1 MKRQAVVAALLLGL
15 VAAGISASDLSA
27 NPPFARKG
35 VSGGGGGGGSA
46 QACDGGSSVCAQFE
60 NGQAFVTWDDLAT
73 GATGNNYRYKLYR
86 STSPITSGNYGSAT
100 LIASEI
106 LNNSGQLFGGTVNQT
121 GAAFNQTNRQSND
134 DADGE
139 DQRSG
144 GRHDDADL
152 RQGAAGLHRDRDAER
167 LLRGRRGGVRVERM
181 PQRRDRRHGQLY
193 RLGRPDRRERR
204 HPDVRSCIPTQ
215 PRGTARSFRPRASS
229 SISICTSRR
238 AAAAAPL
245 YCGVGDYWQWWLTT
259 AEGWQDGRATT
270 LNVLQDNGAHY
281 LGTPSSIEVTTRD
294 TIWNPLGAAGME
306 TNHQG
311 QGLTPNPLVGTA
323 NRWYPTTMNGI
334 ARMLSFVVSNYGVD
348 TNQVHCTGV
357 SMGAWGCANYRPESN
372 QPALLD
378 GMDGHPLLAYGS
390 HEHRLLAGPE
400 LDIAR
405 CRSRRRSGPRR
416 ARLGARHRPC

>member
-121 GAAFNQTNRQSND
+121 GAAFNQTNRQSNTMPMAKISD
-134 DADGE
+134 LA
-139 DQRSG
+139 G
-144 GRHDDADL
+144 GTTTL
-152 RQGAAGLHRDRDAER
+152 TYGKGLQVFTAT
-167 LLRGRRGGVRVERM
+167 GTQNAYYAVVAVVRVERV

-204 HPDVRSCIPTQ
+204 HPASGPVLPHNLGVRRDRFVLGQAAQSLFAPVGERRRLPVLLRGRRLLAMVADHRGRLAGRACDDAQRIAGQQRALSRHALVDRSDDARHDLGPARRGRDGDQ
-215 PRGTARSFRPRASS
+215 PPGPGVDAEPAGRHGEPLVSDHNERHRSDAVVRHLEL
-229 SISICTSRR
+229 RR
-238 AAAAAPL
+238 RYQPGAL
-245 YCGVGDYWQWWLTT
+245 HRRIDGGVGLRQ
-259 AEGWQDGRATT
+259 
-270 LNVLQDNGAHY
+270 
-281 LGTPSSIEVTTRD
+281 
-294 TIWNPLGAAGME
+294 
-306 TNHQG
+306 
-311 QGLTPNPLVGTA
+311 
-323 NRWYPTTMNGI
+323 
-334 ARMLSFVVSNYGVD
+334 
-348 TNQVHCTGV
+348 
-357 SMGAWGCANYRPESN
+357 YRPESN

-378 GMDGHPLLAYGS
+378 GMDGYTLLAYGS

-400 LDIAR
+400 LDIDDAVQGDAR
-405 CRSRRRSGPRR
+405 DR
-416 ARLGARHRPC
+416 AEHAWEHGIVHPDR